1 MNVCNDWVMLWT
13 FVTSWSG
20 HASWA
25 EASCGNIALLS
36 SMSISG
42 PLWSKYNDCF
52 YNIYLTADTSAT
64 KFSLMIH
71 CHQFC
76 HCLVIRLDRCSGSR
90 SFSFETI
97 GLVFRVKVISENI
110 GLVFRVKF
118 FWCFKKNNNFFT
130 CSLFIIVTV
139 GSIMLFIQ
147 LLQTLTASTPTPL
160 LKWTGPK
167 VWMLTAIKIPDHSI
181 SVWINQI
188 CCMIFS
194 PLCFH
199 LISSCAHQR
208 GTMKHWEFFLA

>member
-1 MNVCNDWVMLWT
+1 MLWT

-20 HASWA
+20 DASSWA
-25 EASCGNIALLS
+25 GASCGNIALLS

-118 FWCFKKNNNFFT
+118 FWCFFKILFYMFTVHHCYCWQHYAVHTALTNFD
-130 CSLFIIVTV
+130 CQHPHL
-139 GSIMLFIQ
+139 
-147 LLQTLTASTPTPL
+147 L

-167 VWMLTAIKIPDHSI
+167 VWMLTARYQTIP
-181 SVWINQI
+181 
-188 CCMIFS
+188 
-194 PLCFH
+194 
-199 LISSCAHQR
+199 
-208 GTMKHWEFFLA
+208 FLFG

>member
-1 MNVCNDWVMLWT
+1 MLWT

-20 HASWA
+20 DASSWA
-25 EASCGNIALLS
+25 GASCGNIALLS
-36 SMSISG
+36 SMSVSG

-52 YNIYLTADTSAT
+52 YNIYLTAVTSAT

-118 FWCFKKNNNFFT
+118 FWCFFLKYFFT

-147 LLQTLTASTPTPL
+147 LLQTLTASTPTPSSNGQVPKYECWLQDTKPFHFCLDKSDL
-160 LKWTGPK
+160 LY
-167 VWMLTAIKIPDHSI
+167 D
-181 SVWINQI
+181 
-188 CCMIFS
+188 
-194 PLCFH
+194 
-199 LISSCAHQR
+199 
-208 GTMKHWEFFLA
+208 FFPALLSFDI

>member
-1 MNVCNDWVMLWT
+1 
-13 FVTSWSG
+13 
-20 HASWA
+20 
-25 EASCGNIALLS
+25 
-36 SMSISG
+36 
-42 PLWSKYNDCF
+42 
-52 YNIYLTADTSAT
+52 
-64 KFSLMIH
+64 MIH
-71 CHQFC
+71 CHQLC
-76 HCLVIRLDRCSGSR
+76 HCLVVRLDRCSGSR

-118 FWCFKKNNNFFT
+118 FWWFFLNT
-130 CSLFIIVTV
+130 FLHVHCS
-139 GSIMLFIQ
+139 S
-147 LLQTLTASTPTPL
+147 LLL
-160 LKWTGPK
+160 LAALCCSYSSYKLWLPAPPPPPQ
-167 VWMLTAIKIPDHSI
+167 MDRSQSMNADCKIPDHSI